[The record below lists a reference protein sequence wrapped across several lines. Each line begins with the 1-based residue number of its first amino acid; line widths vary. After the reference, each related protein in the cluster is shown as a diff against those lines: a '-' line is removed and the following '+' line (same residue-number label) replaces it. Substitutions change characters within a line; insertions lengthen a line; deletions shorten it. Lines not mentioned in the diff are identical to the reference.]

1 MNQVT
6 TRNELKDQI
15 QEIRSKNLEIEQKAT
30 IYARIHFKMACP
42 RVNQHL
48 QAKQLTHIKT
58 HLST

>member
-30 IYARIHFKMACP
+30 IYASIHF
-42 RVNQHL
+42 
-48 QAKQLTHIKT
+48 IKR
-58 HLST
+58 LVPG